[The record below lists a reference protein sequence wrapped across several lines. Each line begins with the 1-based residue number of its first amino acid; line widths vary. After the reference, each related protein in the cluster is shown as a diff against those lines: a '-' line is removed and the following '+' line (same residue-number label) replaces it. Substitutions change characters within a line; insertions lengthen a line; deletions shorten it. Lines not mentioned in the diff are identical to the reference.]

1 MGKMKELYQDAKDN
15 LAEEQDTFNLV
26 ILLRQRGSSWIT
38 KKLDELEQK
47 MEEQDMT
54 PHIETD
60 EEYAKRVSEIGKE
73 RSKND

>member
-1 MGKMKELYQDAKDN
+1 
-15 LAEEQDTFNLV
+15 
-26 ILLRQRGSSWIT
+26 
-38 KKLDELEQK
+38 

>member
-26 ILLRQRGSSWIT
+26 ILLKQRGSSWIT